1 MDWVERLNR
10 AIAYI
15 DNNLDGDIRYEE
27 ISRITASP
35 IALFQRFFVLMTGI
49 TLMEYIRRRKLTCA
63 LTDLQTSNEK
73 VIDIAVKYGYD
84 SADAFCVAFKRLYGL
99 TPTQAR
105 KTHRKLQRYDR
116 LLFTLSIS
124 YVKGEPH
131 MIEIQNVHLEQMPP
145 LRFIGKRYT
154 NADRDAG
161 GGYGARWGEWFA
173 RDWFTPLSGG
183 ESAWFAPPV
192 PGVEPG
198 CIGFMRWNC
207 RDFDTSFEYWIGL
220 MCSPDTPVP
229 EGYESIDLPAATV
242 GVCWL
247 NGREKDGLYG
257 QHERCWE
264 ALQAEG
270 LTEHH
275 DAQGYGYAFER
286 YNGERFEK
294 HYEDENSRVI
304 LDYGIY
310 GKEQVNQVHQGV

>member
-15 DNNLDGDIRYEE
+15 DKNLDGDISYEE

-49 TLMEYIRRRKLTCA
+49 TLAEYIRRRRLTCA
-63 LTDLQTSNEK
+63 LTDLQATGEK

-84 SADAFCVAFKRLYGL
+84 SADAFCVAFKRLYGV
-99 TPTQAR
+99 TPSRAR
-105 KTHRKLQRYDR
+105 KTGRALQRYDR
-116 LLFTLSIS
+116 VLFTLSIS

-145 LRFIGKRYT
+145 LKFIGKRYT

-161 GGYGARWGEWFA
+161 GGYGTRWGEWFEN
-173 RDWFTPLSGG
+173 DWFTPLAGE

-192 PGVEPG
+192 PGVKPG
-198 CIGFMRWNC
+198 CIGFMRC
-207 RDFDTSFEYWIGL
+207 DGDFDEHFEYWIGL
-220 MCSPDTPVP
+220 LRAPDAPVP

-247 NGREKDGLYG
+247 YGREKDGLYG
-257 QHERCWE
+257 QHNRCWE

-270 LTEHH
+270 LTERH

-286 YNGERFEK
+286 YNGERFHN
-294 HYEDENSRVI
+294 HYGDENSRVI

-310 GKEQVNQVHQGV
+310 VK

>member
-15 DNNLDGDIRYEE
+15 DKNLDSDISYEE

-49 TLMEYIRRRKLTCA
+49 TLAEYIRRRRLTCA
-63 LTDLQTSNEK
+63 LTDLQTTGEK

-84 SADAFCVAFKRLYGL
+84 SADAFCVAFKRLYGV
-99 TPTQAR
+99 TPSRAR
-105 KTHRKLQRYDR
+105 KSGQTLQRYDR
-116 LLFTLSIS
+116 VLFTLSIS

-145 LRFIGKRYT
+145 LKLIGKRYT
-154 NADRDAG
+154 NADRVD
-161 GGYGARWGEWFA
+161 GGYGAHWQEWFE
-173 RDWFTPLSGG
+173 RDWFTPLAGE
-183 ESAWFAPPV
+183 ESAWSTPPA

-198 CIGFMRWNC
+198 CIGFMRYDC

-220 MCSPDTPVP
+220 MKSPETPVP
-229 EGYESIDLPAATV
+229 PGYEAIDLPAGPV

-247 NGREKDGLYG
+247 GGRVADGLYG
-257 QHERCWE
+257 QHCRCEE
-264 ALQAEG
+264 AVKAEG
-270 LTEHH
+270 WALYT
-275 DAQGYGYAFER
+275 DAQGYMYCFER
-286 YNGERFEK
+286 YNGERFSDR
-294 HYEDENSRVI
+294 YEDENSRVI

-310 GKEQVNQVHQGV
+310 VQ

>member
-1 MDWVERLNR
+1 MNWVEQLNR

-15 DNNLDGDIRYEE
+15 DENLDGDISYEE

-35 IALFQRFFVLMTGI
+35 IAMFQRFFVLMTGI
-49 TLMEYIRRRKLTCA
+49 TLAEYIRRRRLTRA
-63 LTDLQTSNEK
+63 LHDLQSTGEK
-73 VIDIAVKYGYD
+73 VIDIAVKYGYE

-99 TPTQAR
+99 TPSQAR
-105 KTHRKLQRYDR
+105 KTGRQLPHYDR

-124 YVKGEPH
+124 YVKGGPR
-131 MIEIQNVHLEQMPP
+131 MIEIQNVHLEHMPP

-161 GGYGARWGEWFA
+161 GGFGARWGEWFEN
-173 RDWFTPLSGG
+173 DWFTPLAG
-183 ESAWFAPPV
+183 EASAWFAPPA

-207 RDFDTSFEYWIGL
+207 DDFDTSFEYWIG
-220 MCSPDTPVP
+220 MMKSPETPVP
-229 EGYESIDLPAATV
+229 PGCESIDLPAGPV

-247 NGREKDGLYG
+247 GGSAAEGLYG
-257 QHERCWE
+257 QHGRCEE
-264 ALQAEG
+264 AVKAEG
-270 LTEHH
+270 WALYT
-275 DAQGYGYAFER
+275 DAQGYMYCFER
-286 YNGERFEK
+286 YNGERFSE

-310 GKEQVNQVHQGV
+310 VTIE